1 MNFTRNTGLTAYISG
16 KYKIAGMSGVS
27 PIRTLKVAQVA
38 AMTGS
43 NNYKTSPTGNVGS
56 INYNVNQGGSNVH
69 IGFGNTGFG
78 INTSSKFGPD
88 SWKQLHGQL
97 TDIQSKG
104 LITIPQGVIDAVKNQ
119 ANPKSWGF
127 KSTMGNI
134 FLDPNARAKAMA
146 EKINEGMRGL
156 NTGGTGNLG
165 GVNTAGTG
173 NVAEGNTGGGDSGE
187 GDTDFWGMLKGHW
200 DSAPTWAKVMGGI
213 GAGSLLYMGLDN
225 MLGDS
230 YGGDYE
236 V

>member
-16 KYKIAGMSGVS
+16 KYKIAGTPRVS
-27 PIRTLKVAQVA
+27 SIRTLKVAQVA
-38 AMTGS
+38 AMTGN
-43 NNYKTSPTGNVGS
+43 NNYKTGPTGNVGS

-119 ANPKSWGF
+119 ANPKGGWF
-127 KSTMGNI
+127 ERTMGNI
-134 FLDPNARAKAMA
+134 FLGPNARAKVMA
-146 EKINEGMRGL
+146 GRINEGIRGFSA
-156 NTGGTGNLG
+156 G
-165 GVNTAGTG
+165 GTG
-173 NVAEGNTGGGDSGE
+173 NVAEGNTGSGDSGE